1 MLKMTCN
8 SGYHFPSKINASRML
23 DPRVLQFCIDLICP
37 VSLESLS
44 EILLLGNMLAT
55 MEGIEK
61 EKPLLV
67 E

>member
-8 SGYHFPSKINASRML
+8 SAYHFPCKINASRML
-23 DPRVLQFCIDLICP
+23 DPRVLQFFIDLIHP
-37 VSLESLS
+37 VSHESFS
-44 EILLLGNMLAT
+44 EILLLSNILAS
-55 MEGIEK
+55 MKGIEK